1 MGGMQQC
8 HRGWLLNIKT
18 VGISFICLKL
28 STGKVLPHMEKSVWG
43 RVGSAYL
50 LLADTCSNHNSL
62 HCYFPPSSISK
73 IAIYLSLVDLS
84 QVAGLQPPQVSQHV
98 HVSCAIHVEK
108 TSDRG
113 VSCIL

>member
-50 LLADTCSNHNSL
+50 LLADT
-62 HCYFPPSSISK
+62 
-73 IAIYLSLVDLS
+73 
-84 QVAGLQPPQVSQHV
+84 
-98 HVSCAIHVEK
+98 
-108 TSDRG
+108 
-113 VSCIL
+113 